1 MCARDNCVYILK
13 CRTTG
18 WMYVGRT
25 NDLERRMGEHENA
38 AEEGDMTDLHKA
50 IRKHGWDNFCD
61 CFIKRSL
68 TLDEAKILEKKLIAE
83 YDTFKGPGYNMTSG
97 G

>member
-18 WMYVGRT
+18 LKYVGRT
-25 NDLERRMGEHENA
+25 NDLTRRMGQHEDA

-50 IRKHGWDNFCD
+50 IRKHRWNNFCD
-61 CFIKRSL
+61 FVIERSL
-68 TLDEAKILEKKLIAE
+68 TLDEAKILEKKLIAK
-83 YDTFKGPGYNMTSG
+83 YNTFRGPGYNMTSG